1 MKVHHIPNTRSTRI
15 VWLLE
20 ELGLD
25 YDVQKYELK
34 PASLRTEEYTK
45 IHPMNRV
52 PSIEDGDVSM
62 FESGAIVQYILAKHG
77 NGQLAPT
84 VDAPNFHKYL
94 QWFHY
99 CEGMLMPPVNTIVVQ
114 TILLPEERRDAS
126 VLAQATKLL
135 TRMLT
140 AVEKEL
146 EGQDYIAGDFSGAD
160 IMSGHACIV
169 AQRLGADVS
178 DKPNVSA
185 YIERLKGRDAYQRAI
200 AV

>member
-1 MKVHHIPNTRSTRI
+1 MKVHHIPNTRSMLI

>member
-1 MKVHHIPNTRSTRI
+1 MKVHHIPNTRSIRV

-20 ELGLD
+20 ELGLS

-52 PSIEDGDVSM
+52 PSIEDGDVTM

-77 NGQLAPT
+77 NGRLAPAI
-84 VDAPNFHKYL
+84 DAPNFHKYL

-114 TILLPEERRDAS
+114 TILLPEERRDPA
-126 VLAQATKLL
+126 VLAQAQKLL

-140 AVEKEL
+140 AVEQEM
-146 EGQDYIAGDFSGAD
+146 EGQDFIAGEFSGAD

-169 AQRLGADVS
+169 AKRLGADVS

-185 YIERLKGRDAYQRAI
+185 YIDRLTARPAYQKAI

>member
-1 MKVHHIPNTRSTRI
+1 MKVHHIPNTRSMLI

-99 CEGMLMPPVNTIVVQ
+99 REGMLMPPVNTIVVQ

>member
-1 MKVHHIPNTRSTRI
+1 
-15 VWLLE
+15 
-20 ELGLD
+20 
-25 YDVQKYELK
+25 
-34 PASLRTEEYTK
+34 
-45 IHPMNRV
+45 MNRV

-160 IMSGHACIV
+160 IMSRHACIV

>member
-25 YDVQKYELK
+25 YEVQKYELK

-77 NGQLAPT
+77 KGQLAPA

-114 TILLPEERRDAS
+114 TILLPEERRDAN

-146 EGQDYIAGDFSGAD
+146 DGQDYIAGEFSGAD

>member
-160 IMSGHACIV
+160 IMSRHACIV

>member
-146 EGQDYIAGDFSGAD
+146 EGRDYIAGDFSGAD
-160 IMSGHACIV
+160 IMSRHACIV

>member
-1 MKVHHIPNTRSTRI
+1 MKVHHIPNTRSMLI

-160 IMSGHACIV
+160 IMSRHACIV

>member
-146 EGQDYIAGDFSGAD
+146 GGQDYIAGDFSGAD

-178 DKPNVSA
+178 DKLNVSA
-185 YIERLKGRDAYQRAI
+185 YIERLNGRDAYQRAI

>member
-1 MKVHHIPNTRSTRI
+1 
-15 VWLLE
+15 
-20 ELGLD
+20 
-25 YDVQKYELK
+25 
-34 PASLRTEEYTK
+34 
-45 IHPMNRV
+45 
-52 PSIEDGDVSM
+52 
-62 FESGAIVQYILAKHG
+62 
-77 NGQLAPT
+77 
-84 VDAPNFHKYL
+84 
-94 QWFHY
+94 
-99 CEGMLMPPVNTIVVQ
+99 
-114 TILLPEERRDAS
+114 
-126 VLAQATKLL
+126 
-135 TRMLT
+135 MLT